1 MRFVAEQPVLARAL
15 QVTSRI
21 VSPQNTVPALAGVL
35 IEAADDAVTLS
46 ATDLTSLVRTRL
58 PALVEETG
66 ATVLPAVTLTEL
78 IQRIPTADVRIEQAE
93 EDNTAVIHYGRN
105 QARLQGMPAT
115 EMPPFP
121 AAEGTTGDFVLAPGV
136 LPRLARQTLFA
147 CAQDESRPILRGVEF
162 LLGEGKL
169 VAVSTDGT
177 RLSHAW
183 VAVPE
188 VRGEPLSL
196 VVAAK
201 GLQEAARIAGSEAIM
216 VTVGPR
222 QIRFATE
229 DTSLTTLLL
238 EGRFPDY
245 KRVLP
250 EGFVAQVA
258 MPTAAFR
265 GALERTNLIA
275 HRERGTPIRLRHE
288 PGLLEVSAQALDIG
302 QAYEALE
309 VESTGEAIELSFNPA
324 LLLDAVKSLDSEEMV
339 LEFAGTQAPARIRER
354 EQGQYFHI
362 VLPLRQ
368 LV

>member
-1 MRFVAEQPVLARAL
+1 VRFVAEQPTLARAL
-15 QVTSRI
+15 QVTSRV

-35 IEAADDAVTLS
+35 VEAEDDAVTFS
-46 ATDLTSLVRTRL
+46 ATDLTSLIRTRV
-58 PALVEETG
+58 PAFVEEPG
-66 ATVLPAVTLTEL
+66 ATVLPAAMFTEL
-78 IQRIPTADVRIEQAE
+78 IQRLPTAEVRVEQPQ
-93 EDNTAVIHYGRN
+93 EDSSAVIHYGRN
-105 QARLQGMPAT
+105 QARLQAMPAA

-121 AAEGTTGDFVLAPGV
+121 AAEGTTGDFRLAPGV

-147 CAQDESRPILRGVEF
+147 CAQDESRPILRGVEL

-188 VRGEPLSL
+188 LRGGPLPL

-201 GLQEAARIAGSEAIM
+201 GLQEAARIAGSEAVL

-222 QIRFATE
+222 QVRFATE
-229 DTSLTTLLL
+229 DASLTTLLL

-250 EGFVAQVA
+250 EGFVAEVA

-265 GALERTNLIA
+265 GALERANLIA
-275 HRERGTPIRLRHE
+275 HREHGTPVRLRHE
-288 PGLLEVSAQALDIG
+288 PGLLEVSAQALDVG
-302 QAYEALE
+302 QSYEVLE
-309 VESTGEAIELSFNPA
+309 VESTGESIELSFNPT
-324 LLLDAVKSLDSEEMV
+324 LLLDAVKSLDSEEMI
-339 LEFAGTQAPARIRER
+339 LEFAGTQAPARVRER